1 MDNSFIARDI
11 RQKMSNDRNRQKLYA
26 TILNL
31 DDKNLLSFVTFDWV
45 QAFGDIDEKGF
56 RINSLF
62 KPPTTPT
69 NFTSFELLQQMSII
83 NAFLIDLLG
92 ELYEIITIALLEP
105 LRYLSMQYPPMVL
118 HDVLSIAIRDLL
130 IAEPL
135 KSAHALDTH
144 LIEWASVWG
153 VNAPTGHFHREIQS
167 AILSFQTSELL
178 KVMALSTDGDRSKLS
193 AGPNKGQPRKKPLT
207 KNKTESKQPTSAL
220 TMSDLKGFCH
230 KPLLGQPC
238 PFGQGCRLKHQS
250 DFDALTKEQQ
260 QDLKAKANKIK
271 QQKENASKK
280 RARDEVA

>member
-1 MDNSFIARDI
+1 MDTALIARDI
-11 RQKMSNDRNRQKLYA
+11 RHKISNDRNRQKLYA
-26 TILNL
+26 AILNM

-56 RINSLF
+56 KINSLF
-62 KPPTTPT
+62 KSPTNST
-69 NFTSFELLQQMSII
+69 NFTSFELLQQMSVI

-92 ELYEIITIALLEP
+92 ELYEIIAIAVLEP
-105 LRYLSMQYPPMVL
+105 LRYLSMQYPLMVL
-118 HDVLSIAIRDLL
+118 HDVLSIAIRRRDLF

-135 KSAHALDTH
+135 KSAQALDNH

-153 VNAPTGHFHREIQS
+153 VNAPAGHFHREIQS
-167 AILSFQTSELL
+167 AILSFQTNELL
-178 KVMALSTDGDRSKLS
+178 KVMALSSNSDKPK
-193 AGPNKGQPRKKPLT
+193 AENPNKGQPRKKAR
-207 KNKTESKQPTSAL
+207 KDTESKQPSSAL

-250 DFDALTKEQQ
+250 DFDTLTKEQQ
-260 QDLKAKANKIK
+260 KDLKAKANKIK
-271 QQKENASKK
+271 QQQENTAKK